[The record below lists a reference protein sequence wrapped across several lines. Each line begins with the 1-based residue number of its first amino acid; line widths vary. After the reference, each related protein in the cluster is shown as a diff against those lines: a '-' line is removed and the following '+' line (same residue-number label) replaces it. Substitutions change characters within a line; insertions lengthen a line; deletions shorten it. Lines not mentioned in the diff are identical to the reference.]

1 MEKIPR
7 RRKKV
12 RVSKEPPGGFLMRR
26 SKNQR
31 IKRTRRRTRKSEWE
45 RGRLKDPTKS
55 PRR

>member
-1 MEKIPR
+1 MEKVPR

-12 RVSKEPPGGFLMRR
+12 SVSKEPPRGFLMRR

-31 IKRTRRRTRKSEWE
+31 IKRTGRRTRKSEWE
-45 RGRLKDPTKS
+45 RGRAREPMKS

>member
-7 RRKKV
+7 RKKKV
-12 RVSKEPPGGFLMRR
+12 SVNKEPPRGFLMRR

-31 IKRTRRRTRKSEWE
+31 IKRTGRRTRKPEWE
-45 RGRLKDPTKS
+45 RGRLKDPIKS